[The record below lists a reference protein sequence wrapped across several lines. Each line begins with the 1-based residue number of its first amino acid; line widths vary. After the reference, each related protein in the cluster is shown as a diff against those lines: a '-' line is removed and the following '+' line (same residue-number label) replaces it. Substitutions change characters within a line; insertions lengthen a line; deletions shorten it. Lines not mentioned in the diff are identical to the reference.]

1 VAETFILPERISRF
15 RCRAACPRCGREAD
29 VSGRTWLDAERAA
42 VALLK
47 HRCACPHYP
56 RFLVDQTPRGY
67 ALYFDGLGGRNRVH
81 LHAGRVF
88 GPYGELS
95 PGGLPLS
102 LVTADH
108 PPPDTGENAFAR
120 REWLKAVAKVADRFR
135 RKGFWVRVHHGS
147 PEAEGDLRGPIAPA
161 PRKRKKKAKVAG

>member
-1 VAETFILPERISRF
+1 MAETFILPERFGQFQARV
-15 RCRAACPRCGREAD
+15 ACPKCGAASD
-29 VSGRTWLDAERAA
+29 ASGRSWLDAERAA
-42 VALLK
+42 VAMLK
-47 HRCACPHYP
+47 GRCGCPHYP
-56 RFLVDQTPRGY
+56 RFLLDQTPCGY
-67 ALYFDGLGGRNRVH
+67 SLSVDGVGGRKRLH
-81 LHAGRVF
+81 LHAGRVY

-95 PGGLPLS
+95 PGALPLS
-102 LVTADH
+102 LVTADR

-120 REWLKAVAKVADRFR
+120 RAWLKAVAKVADRFR